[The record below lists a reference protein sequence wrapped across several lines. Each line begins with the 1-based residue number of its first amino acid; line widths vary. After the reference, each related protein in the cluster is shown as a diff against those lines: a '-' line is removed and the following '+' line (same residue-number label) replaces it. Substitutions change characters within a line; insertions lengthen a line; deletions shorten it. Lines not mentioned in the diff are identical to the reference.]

1 MSLCYFDSICDHDHP
16 RAVPSFPAPSH
27 HPCAALLF
35 RSICGHDHPR
45 AVPSS
50 PRRSIL
56 PAPPHPPHAVPSSS
70 RRSILLTPPHPPH
83 AAPSV
88 HGYKTTQSAR

>member
-1 MSLCYFDSICDHDHP
+1 MSLCCFG
-16 RAVPSFPAPSH
+16 
-27 HPCAALLF
+27 
-35 RSICGHDHPR
+35 SICGHDHPR

-50 PRRSIL
+50 PRRPIIPRAAPLSSRRSIL
-56 PAPPHPPHAVPSSS
+56 LTPPHYLRAVPSSS
-70 RRSILLTPPHPPH
+70 RRSILLTPFHHPR